1 MRLKTLKTT
10 LRLCWSPSAVAELA
24 AVPLFEVA
32 QLEAGQQFE
41 AAPRFVAVRS
51 SAGEPLQP
59 VAARIMAGDIVI
71 RTTNIAA
78 VAPMSAESLV
88 AALPFIVAVRTHE
101 VGLLPAAEAHMSP
114 TAAVA
119 DAVANK

>member
-1 MRLKTLKTT
+1 
-10 LRLCWSPSAVAELA
+10 
-24 AVPLFEVA
+24 
-32 QLEAGQQFE
+32 
-41 AAPRFVAVRS
+41 
-51 SAGEPLQP
+51 